1 MAARPRTLSRRGRLA
16 LTAAALSPFLAA
28 IPSAPAADVP
38 SAFSVPLPIPQV
50 LTDADVTLTAQE
62 ADVQLLPGA
71 PTRMWTYNG
80 TFPGP
85 VIRRPS
91 GVPTRVTLTNSLPA
105 EAGELTLH
113 HHGAHASAE
122 NDGQPHELLVA
133 QGESRTYTY
142 EMMEAGAPERGA
154 VQWYHDHRMD
164 VTGRNV
170 WMGLAGM
177 FIVDDPAEAA
187 INDAL
192 PRGAQD
198 VPLMI
203 VDRSL
208 DADHQLDYQFTPE
221 GVLGNLPVVN
231 GAVQPYF
238 EVADRMY
245 RLRLLNASN
254 VRPYELVLSNGAAFV
269 QVGSESG
276 LLPAPVER
284 TSITL
289 GPAERADV
297 VVDFAGM
304 VGQDVVLENRAA
316 VSSRMTQ
323 IMQFRVARDEEEDSE
338 IPTVLRAPRQ
348 HELVDLALPRTWVLG
363 RDVDNGMWTINGR
376 GFEHHRVDATPE
388 LGKAERWT
396 FVNSTSVDHIVH
408 IHDVDWRVVG
418 RTGSPPDLQAVDE
431 SGAKESFRVGPNEVV
446 VVESTFTDHV
456 GRFVWHCHMLEHED
470 YSMMTQFEVVAPGS
484 LPSAPADSGEHG
496 DLDAGGHHG
505 VHAGQVPG
513 VVGADEH
520 VHVAP

>member
-1 MAARPRTLSRRGRLA
+1 MAARTGALSRRGRLA
-16 LTAAALSPFLAA
+16 LTLAALSPFLAA
-28 IPSAPAADVP
+28 IPSAPAADAP
-38 SAFSVPLPIPQV
+38 TPFAVPLPIPPV
-50 LTDADVTLTAQE
+50 ITDADVTLTAQE
-62 ADVQLLPGA
+62 ADVQILPGA
-71 PTRMWTYNG
+71 PTKMWTYNG

-91 GVPTRVTLTNSLPA
+91 GEPTTVTLVNDLPA
-105 EAGELTLH
+105 DAGELTLH

-133 QGESRTYTY
+133 QGESRAYTY
-142 EMMEAGAPERGA
+142 EMMEAGQPERGA

-177 FIVDDPAEAA
+177 FIVDDPAEAE
-187 INDAL
+187 IDDAL
-192 PRGAQD
+192 PGGAQD

-203 VDRSL
+203 VDRAFD
-208 DADHQLDYQFTPE
+208 DANQLDYQFNAE
-221 GVLGNLPVVN
+221 GVLGDLPLVN

-238 EVADRMY
+238 DVADRMY

-254 VRPYELVLSNGAAFV
+254 TRTYDLALSNGAAFV

-284 TSITL
+284 ESITL

-304 VGQDVVLENRAA
+304 VGQDVVLQNRAA
-316 VSSRMTQ
+316 VSGAMTQ
-323 IMQFRVARDEEEDSE
+323 VMQFRVTRDEEEDSE
-338 IPTVLRAPRQ
+338 VPAVLREPRE
-348 HELVDLALPRTWVLG
+348 HELADLALPRTWVLG
-363 RDVDNGMWTINGR
+363 RELDNGMWTINGR
-376 GFEHHRVDATPE
+376 GFEHGRVDAMPE
-388 LGKAERWT
+388 LGQAERWT

-408 IHDVDWRVVG
+408 IHDVDWHVVA
-418 RTGSPPDLQAVDE
+418 RTGPPPEPQAVDE
-431 SGAKESFRVGPNEVV
+431 SGAKESFRVRPNEVV

-470 YSMMTQFEVVAPGS
+470 FSMMTQFEVVAPGA
-484 LPSAPADSGEHG
+484 LPSAPAHGGEDGH
-496 DLDAGGHHG
+496 LHAGGDHG

-513 VVGADEH
+513 VVGSHEH

>member
-1 MAARPRTLSRRGRLA
+1 MAARPRALSRRGRLA
-16 LTAAALSPFLAA
+16 LTLAALSPFLAV
-28 IPSAPAADVP
+28 IPSAR
-38 SAFSVPLPIPQV
+38 STSSTAFAVPLPIPQV
-50 LTDADVTLTAQE
+50 LTDANVTLTARQ
-62 ADVQLLPGA
+62 ADVQIRPGA
-71 PTRMWTYNG
+71 PTAMWTYNG

-91 GVPTRVTLTNSLPA
+91 GQPTTVTLVNDLPP

-113 HHGAHASAE
+113 HHGAHASPE
-122 NDGQPHELLVA
+122 NDGQPHELLVG
-133 QGESRTYTY
+133 QGESRSYTY

-187 INDAL
+187 IDEAL
-192 PRGAQD
+192 PGGAQD

-208 DADHQLDYQFTPE
+208 GADNQLSYQFTPD
-221 GVLGNLPVVN
+221 GVLGNLPLVN

-254 VRPYELVLSNGAAFV
+254 VRTFELALSNGASFT

-276 LLPAPVER
+276 LLPAPVQR
-284 TSITL
+284 QTLTL

-297 VVDFAGM
+297 VVDFAGL
-304 VGQDVVLENRAA
+304 VGQNVVLENRAA
-316 VSSRMTQ
+316 VSSPMDQ
-323 IMQFRVARDEEEDSE
+323 VMQFRVTRDEDEDSFV
-338 IPTVLRAPRQ
+338 PAVRRVPRV
-348 HELVDLALPRTWVLG
+348 HEAADLALLPRTWVLG
-363 RDVDNGMWTINGR
+363 RDAMNGMWTINGK
-376 GFEHHRVDATPE
+376 GFEHDRVDATPE

-396 FVNSTSVDHIVH
+396 FVNSTAEDHIVH
-408 IHDVDWRVVG
+408 IHDVDWHVVA
-418 RTGSPPDLQAVDE
+418 RTGAPPEMQAVDE
-431 SGAKESFRVGPNEVV
+431 AGAKESFRIGPNEVV

-484 LPSAPADSGEHG
+484 LPAGDGGQHG
-496 DLDAGGHHG
+496 DLHAGGHDG

-513 VVGADEH
+513 VVGAHEH